1 VTKQCT
7 IFPLIYQGEGQFTTP
22 RGFAKR
28 CDQTLVIGETLQWE
42 QVNER
47 SAASHKHYFSTISDA
62 WANLPEALAAD
73 FPNPE
78 TLRKH
83 ALIKAGYC
91 TVARVVC
98 ADNAGAIALC
108 ALMQAMDSYAI
119 CEVSGRVVTV
129 YRAQSQSMRAM
140 GKAVF
145 QKSKDDVLT
154 VISQIIGSDATQA
167 GMSA

>member
-1 VTKQCT
+1 MLL
-7 IFPLIYQGEGQFTTP
+7 PLQYQGEGQFTTP

-28 CDQTLVIGETLQWE
+28 CDQTLVIGEVLQWE
-42 QVNER
+42 QLNER
-47 SAASHKHYFSTISDA
+47 SAASHKHYFATIADA
-62 WANLPEALAAD
+62 WANLPEAQAAD

-98 ADNAGAIALC
+98 ADNPGAIALC

-119 CEVSGRVVTV
+119 CEMSGRVVTV

-140 GKAVF
+140 GKKAF
-145 QKSKDDVLT
+145 QESKERTLH
-154 VISQIIGSDATQA
+154 VISSIIGVDIADAA
-167 GMSA
+167 